1 VPAIVS
7 AGVVVVNATSAP
19 TSPRDTCRVMSGEPT
34 TPDLVEL
41 VREGLDAVNRRDF
54 DALISFYAPD
64 AVWDMREMGVFE
76 GRAAILGFI
85 DDWYRAYEEYQVEA
99 EEILDL
105 GNGVVFAVIVQNATP
120 VGSKG
125 EVRVRQA
132 MIFVWAPGGIVRV
145 THGTHVNEARA
156 AAERLAEDRG

>member
-1 VPAIVS
+1 
-7 AGVVVVNATSAP
+7 
-19 TSPRDTCRVMSGEPT
+19 MSQEST
-34 TPDLVEL
+34 TPDLVEV

-85 DDWYRAYEEYQVEA
+85 HDWYRAYEEYQIEA

-105 GNGVVFAVIVQNATP
+105 GNGVVFAVVRQRGRP
-120 VGSKG
+120 VGSEG

-132 MIFVWAPGGIVRV
+132 MIFVWAQGGIVRL
-145 THGTHVNEARA
+145 THGTHINEARA
-156 AAERLAEDRG
+156 AAERLAAERG